1 MDLGLKGRT
10 AIVCAASQGLGKAS
24 AMALAREGV
33 HLVIAARRRDVLE
46 GAADEIASATGNRPK
61 TVVADV
67 TTKEGRDAILDACP
81 APDILIN
88 NAGGPPPGDF
98 RKFERDDWIKALDS
112 NMLAPIALIRA
123 TLDGMISR
131 RFGRIVNVTS
141 HAVKAPVAMLA
152 LSNGAR
158 SGLTGFI
165 AGLARSIAQHNVTVN
180 NLLPGTFDTDRLKS
194 NLAALAKNSARD
206 VGEVSEEIRIA
217 NPTKRFGHPDEFG
230 ATCAFLCSAQAGYI
244 TGQNILI
251 DGGAYPGTF

>member
-1 MDLGLKGRT
+1 MDFGLRGRK

-24 AMALAREGV
+24 AMALAGEGV
-33 HLVIAARRRDVLE
+33 DLTIVARRPDVLAAAAEDIAA
-46 GAADEIASATGNRPK
+46 ATGYRPK

-67 TTKEGRDAILDACP
+67 TTRSGRDEILSACP

-98 RKFERDDWIKALDS
+98 RKFDREDWIKAIDG
-112 NMLAPIALIRA
+112 NMLAPIDLMKA
-123 TLDGMISR
+123 TLDGMIAR
-131 RFGRIVNVTS
+131 KFGRIVNITS

-158 SGLTGFI
+158 TGLTGFV
-165 AGLARSIAQHNVTVN
+165 AGLARSVAAHNVTIN

-194 NLAALAKNSARD
+194 NLVALAKNSSRP
-206 VGEVSEEIRIA
+206 VSEVSEEIRMA
-217 NPTKRFGHPDEFG
+217 NPSRRFGDPDEFG

-244 TGQNILI
+244 TAQNILI

>member
-24 AMALAREGV
+24 AMALAHEGV
-33 HLVIAARRRDVLE
+33 NLVIAARRRDLLQS
-46 GAADEIASATGNRPK
+46 AADDIAAASGRRPQ

-67 TTKEGRDAILDACP
+67 TTRDGRDAILAACQN
-81 APDILIN
+81 PDILVN

-98 RKFERDDWIKALDS
+98 RKFERDDWIKALDG
-112 NMLAPIALIRA
+112 NMLAPIALIKA
-123 TLDGMISR
+123 TIDGMIAR
-131 RFGRIVNVTS
+131 KFGRIVNVTS

-158 SGLTGFI
+158 TGLTGFV
-165 AGLARSIAQHNVTVN
+165 AGLARSVAEHNVTIN

-194 NLAALAKNSARD
+194 NLAALAKNSSRGVND
-206 VGEVSEEIRIA
+206 VTEEIRA
-217 NPTKRFGHPDEFG
+217 SNPTRRFGHPDEFG
-230 ATCAFLCSAQAGYI
+230 AACAFLCSAHAGYI
-244 TGQNILI
+244 TGQNVLI

>member
-1 MDLGLKGRT
+1 MDLGLKGRA

-24 AMALAREGV
+24 AMALAHEGAD
-33 HLVIAARRRDVLE
+33 LVIAARRRDVLE
-46 GAADEIASATGNRPK
+46 SAADEIGSATGRRPR

-67 TTKEGRDAILDACP
+67 TTKEGREAILDACP
-81 APDILIN
+81 APDILVN

-98 RKFERDDWIKALDS
+98 RKFERDDWIKALDG
-112 NMLAPIALIRA
+112 NMLAPIALIKA
-123 TLDGMISR
+123 TLDGMVAR
-131 RFGRIVNVTS
+131 RFGRIVNITS

-158 SGLTGFI
+158 TGLTGFI
-165 AGLARSIAQHNVTVN
+165 AGLARSTAEHNVTIN

-194 NLAALAKNSARD
+194 NLAALARNSSR
-206 VGEVSEEIRIA
+206 EVSEVTDEIRAA

-230 ATCAFLCSAQAGYI
+230 ATCAFLCSAQAAYI

>member
-1 MDLGLKGRT
+1 MDLGLSGRR

-33 HLVIAARRRDVLE
+33 ELVIVARRRDVLE
-46 GAADEIASATGNRPK
+46 SAADEIASATANRPR
-61 TVVADV
+61 TVLADV
-67 TTKEGRDAILDACP
+67 TTCEGREAILGACSD
-81 APDILIN
+81 PDILIT

-98 RKFERDDWIKALDS
+98 RNFGRDDWIKAIDG
-112 NMLAPIALIRA
+112 NMLAPIALIKA
-123 TLDGMISR
+123 VIDGMIAR
-131 RFGRIVNVTS
+131 KFGRIVNITS

-158 SGLTGFI
+158 SGLTGFV
-165 AGLARSIAQHNVTVN
+165 AGLARSVAEHNVTVN

-194 NLAALAKNSARD
+194 NLAALARNSSRD
-206 VGEVSEEIRIA
+206 VADVTEEIRA
-217 NPTKRFGHPDEFG
+217 SNPSKRFGHPDEFG
-230 ATCAFLCSAQAGYI
+230 ATCAFLCSKHAGYI